1 MKLTKILLATFGGA
15 TLAFAFSA
23 CSQNAAVNN
32 AAANTVA
39 NQSNTAAVVNSNST
53 KPANSATSNSTKP
66 AKAVTSDTKTTSA
79 STVAAVCDVTAFVI
93 DKDPKGV
100 NVRATADRDG
110 KPIGV
115 IPFNKEGTLVHIISL
130 SNSGNGW
137 MEIDNAETVTEKNVF
152 SGSGWVSGNL
162 LAITATTRD
171 GSSVK
176 LHPYEGSA
184 VLATIPS
191 DTEIKLFGCEGKR
204 VSVEY
209 KGIVG
214 WLEPDSQCESP
225 STLCH

>member
-1 MKLTKILLATFGGA
+1 MKSTKFLLATFGGA
-15 TLAFAFSA
+15 TLVFAFSA

-32 AAANTVA
+32 QTTNSVA
-39 NQSNTAAVVNSNST
+39 NQSNTTAVVNSNST
-53 KPANSATSNSTKP
+53 KPTNAATP
-66 AKAVTSDTKTTSA
+66 DTKTTAA
-79 STVAAVCDVTAFVI
+79 STVAAVCDVTAFI
-93 DKDPKGV
+93 ADKDPNGL

-110 KPIGV
+110 KLIGV

-137 MEIDNAETVTEKNVF
+137 MEIDSAETVTEKKVF
-152 SGSGWVSGNL
+152 SGTGWVSGNM

-176 LHPYEGSA
+176 LRPYEGSA

-225 STLCH
+225 SILCH